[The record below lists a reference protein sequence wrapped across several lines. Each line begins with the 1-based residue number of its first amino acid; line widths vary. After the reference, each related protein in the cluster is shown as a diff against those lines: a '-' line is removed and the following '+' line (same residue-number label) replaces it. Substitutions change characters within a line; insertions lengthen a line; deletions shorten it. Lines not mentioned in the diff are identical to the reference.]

1 MSSLDFETEKQNFRE
16 YFNDN
21 IELLHNSESSFSTLI
36 KSLLVNSEELSASIV
51 TSRVKDREEC
61 IKKFSRKYQSKL
73 EEEETEYKIKDYI
86 TDLIGLRI
94 VCLYEKNIKEV
105 GDLLKEHFHLID
117 ITDKCKLV
125 EETENTFGYKGLHLD
140 LKLSKP
146 RNEMPEYCMY
156 KDICFEVQVRTIIQ
170 DAWSVLDHKIKYKK
184 SIPHKLKRR
193 INSLAA
199 LFETAD
205 REFFSIREETEK
217 LEKETKEKLQKDKTA
232 DEVLD
237 VFIFSKIADKYFP
250 DYKFYPH
257 KVDGFVEEIII
268 HKEITESA
276 FEKILTENFDTVIK
290 YKDFIE
296 GQHALN
302 PYTIIRHTLYLSD
315 KETFSR
321 ILYDY
326 QRKTFDEWFDD
337 TENE

>member
-1 MSSLDFETEKQNFRE
+1 M
-16 YFNDN
+16 
-21 IELLHNSESSFSTLI
+21 NSE
-36 KSLLVNSEELSASIV
+36 KLSASIV

-73 EEEETEYKIKDYI
+73 EEEETEYEIKDYI

-125 EETENTFGYKGLHLD
+125 EQTENTFGYKGLHLD
-140 LKLSKP
+140 LKLSEP

-156 KDICFEVQVRTIIQ
+156 KDICFEIQIRTIIQ

-184 SIPHKLKRR
+184 SIPHILKRR

-217 LEKETKEKLQKDKTA
+217 LEKEIKEKLQKDKIV
-232 DEVLD
+232 DEVLN
-237 VFIFSKIADKYFP
+237 VFYF
-250 DYKFYPH
+250 FQNC
-257 KVDGFVEEIII
+257 G
-268 HKEITESA
+268 
-276 FEKILTENFDTVIK
+276 
-290 YKDFIE
+290 
-296 GQHALN
+296 
-302 PYTIIRHTLYLSD
+302 
-315 KETFSR
+315 
-321 ILYDY
+321 
-326 QRKTFDEWFDD
+326 
-337 TENE
+337 

>member
-1 MSSLDFETEKQNFRE
+1 MPSLDFETEKRVFQE

-21 IELLHNSESSFSTLI
+21 IELLHNAESSFSALI
-36 KSLLVNSEELSASIV
+36 KSLLVNSEELSSSFV

-73 EEEETEYKIKDYI
+73 EEEETEYEIRDYI
-86 TDLIGLRI
+86 SDLIGLRI
-94 VCLYEKNIKEV
+94 VCLYEKNIKEI

-117 ITDKCKLV
+117 ITDKCKLI
-125 EETENTFGYKGLHLD
+125 EQTENTFGYKGLHLD
-140 LKLSKP
+140 LKLSEP
-146 RNEMPEYCMY
+146 RDAMPEYCMY
-156 KDICFEVQVRTIIQ
+156 KDLCFEVQIRTIIQ

-184 SIPHKLKRR
+184 SIPHQLKRR

-217 LEKETKEKLQKDKTA
+217 LEKETKEKPPTDEKT
-232 DEVLD
+232 DDILN

-250 DYKFYPH
+250 DFKFYPY
-257 KVDGFVEEIII
+257 KVDGFVDEIISY
-268 HKEITESA
+268 KEITEST
-276 FEKILTENFDTVIK
+276 FEKILENNFKIVSD
-290 YKDFIE
+290 YKDSIE
-296 GQHALN
+296 KKHALN

-315 KETFSR
+315 KDSFSR

-326 QRKTFDEWFDD
+326 QRMGFDD
-337 TENE
+337 WLSKTENN